1 MNSPVNMHH
10 DPVRQSFNRA
20 ASVYA
25 ATAKLQ
31 HVVADGVIMHVHE
44 RLAQSF
50 TGHILDAGCGTG
62 YCIRQ
67 LQSHYPIAFV
77 VGLDFAEHMLQ
88 QLPPPMQPQSLQA
101 DIQQLPLADAS
112 IDYYVSSLAWQ
123 WCNPFTASTEARRVL
138 RPEGQL
144 TVATLTTGT
153 FHELASVLH
162 QIGLP
167 AQEHVLPFVTRP
179 HLEAAFEQA
188 DLTIRAIREETITT
202 WHPDFR
208 SLRHSIRGVGANHLP
223 GGNTAPLTRAMRAS
237 LLDAYEALRTE
248 QGLPLSYH
256 VLIIDALKEARAS

>member
-1 MNSPVNMHH
+1 MNSSVNMHH

-25 ATAKLQ
+25 ATATLQ
-31 HVVADGVIMHVHE
+31 HVVADDVIMHVHQ

-62 YCIRQ
+62 YGTQQ
-67 LQSHYPIAFV
+67 LQSEYPNAFV
-77 VGLDFAEHMLQ
+77 IGLDFAEHMLH
-88 QLPPPMQPQSLQA
+88 QLPPFMHQQCVQA
-101 DIQQLPLADAS
+101 DIQQLPLAEAS
-112 IDYYVSSLAWQ
+112 VDYYVSSLAWQ
-123 WCNPFTASTEARRVL
+123 WCNPFIASAEARRVL

-153 FHELASVLH
+153 FHELASGLH

-167 AQEHVLPFVTRP
+167 AQEHILPFMTRP
-179 HLEAAFEQA
+179 YLEAAFQQS

-223 GGNTAPLTRAMRAS
+223 GGNTAPLTRTMRTA
-237 LLDAYEALRTE
+237 LLDAYEALRTD
-248 QGLPLSYH
+248 QGLPLSYN
-256 VLIIDALKEARAS
+256 VLIIDAHKEARAS